1 MARSSAPIVQTPGTA
16 RRHRVLAGG
25 PDPLDP
31 LARAV
36 GDALMSRV
44 VEAPAGTGHRL
55 VVDMEDTGPG
65 ALRRSERVPERLR
78 RRVNELVARALEE
91 SLSART
97 AEGHRLR
104 MAIVGCLAC
113 LEMDEANADEV
124 TADRTGR
131 DALAAEDPL
140 LTTAQ
145 VAELLQMSRP
155 YVAML
160 CDTGKLGE
168 VTMTEGKHRR
178 IRRSAVEAF
187 LAAQASDIP
196 STESPRQAGAAAG
209 LYERDDAEYVEA
221 GRRHT
226 APAPLPVGRV
236 RRVSPK

>member
-1 MARSSAPIVQTPGTA
+1 
-16 RRHRVLAGG
+16 
-25 PDPLDP
+25 
-31 LARAV
+31 V

-44 VEAPAGTGHRL
+44 VEAPAGAGHRL
-55 VVDMEDTGPG
+55 VVDVQDTEPG
-65 ALRRSERVPERLR
+65 VPRRSERVPERLR

-97 AEGHRLR
+97 AEGRRLR
-104 MAIVGCLAC
+104 MAIVGRLAR
-113 LEMDEANADEV
+113 LEMDEADADEV
-124 TADRTGR
+124 TADRAGR
-131 DALAAEDPL
+131 DALAAEDAL

-187 LAAQASDIP
+187 LAAQASGIQGAE
-196 STESPRQAGAAAG
+196 TPRQAGAAAG

-226 APAPLPVGRV
+226 APAPRPVGRV
-236 RRVSPK
+236 RRTPPK